1 MKLVIH
7 DLTEK
12 EFKRL
17 FPDLPKNVT
26 VMSSEKAVHPCIGCL
41 CCFTRT
47 PGYCILRDDYQQ
59 MGEVMSKTTE
69 MVIISKNCFGSFSP
83 YVKNVIDRCL
93 PYQLPFFEIR
103 HGKMC
108 QQIRYD
114 NRISLKV
121 LMYSDRNYTMTEKEQ
136 ALAQRFV
143 DYYCFS
149 LYGTSSTISFFGD
162 VTAMKGVIL

>member
-12 EFKRL
+12 AFKHL

-26 VMSSEKAVHPCIGCL
+26 VISPEKNVHPCIGCL

-69 MVIISKNCFGSFSP
+69 LVIISRNCYGSFSP
-83 YVKNVIDRCL
+83 YIKNVIDRCL

-103 HGKMC
+103 QGRMYQK
-108 QQIRYD
+108 IRYD
-114 NRISLKV
+114 NRIHFSV
-121 LMYSDRNYTMTEKEQ
+121 HMYSDKDGTMTEKEQ
-136 ALAQRFV
+136 ALAQKFAENL
-143 DYYCFS
+143 CQS
-149 LYGTSSTISFFGD
+149 LNGTGSTIAFYGD
-162 VTAMKGVIL
+162 SAAMKGVKL

>member
-17 FPDLPKNVT
+17 FPELPKNVT
-26 VMSSEKAVHPCIGCL
+26 VMSPDKSVHPCIGCL

-59 MGEVMSKTTE
+59 MGEVMSKISD
-69 MVIISKNCFGSFSP
+69 MVIITKNCYGSFSS
-83 YVKNVIDRCL
+83 YVKNVVDRCL

-103 HGKMC
+103 QGRMC
-108 QQIRYD
+108 QKIRYD
-114 NRISLKV
+114 NRISIAV
-121 LMYSDRNYTMTEKEQ
+121 HMYSDRDVTMSQQEQ
-136 ALAQRFV
+136 DLAQKFTEN
-143 DYYCFS
+143 YCFC
-149 LYGTSSTISFFGD
+149 LNGTSSTIAFYSD
-162 VTAMKGVIL
+162 SAAMKGVVL